1 MTQRLMLTAT
11 LLCVLG
17 LSAGCGNLVRERVIL
32 IPSGEPVQLAECVDV
47 YVYIT
52 VGGEKVKTPNR
63 ITVPAGWWCLPDPG
77 PAKE

>member
-1 MTQRLMLTAT
+1 MTRRLMQIGI
-11 LLCVLG
+11 LLSVIG
-17 LSAGCGNLVRERVIL
+17 LIAGCGNLVKERVIL

-63 ITVPAGWWCLPDPG
+63 VTIPAGWWCLPDEKSP
-77 PAKE
+77 